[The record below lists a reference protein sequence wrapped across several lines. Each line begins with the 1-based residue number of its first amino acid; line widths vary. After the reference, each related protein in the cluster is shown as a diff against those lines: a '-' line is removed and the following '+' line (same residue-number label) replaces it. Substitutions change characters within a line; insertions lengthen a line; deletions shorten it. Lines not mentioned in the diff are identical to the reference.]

1 MMELWLLL
9 FAFIR
14 FAHGHYEVPQATV
27 EVYSPRG
34 LKVSIP
40 DEEGV
45 KLFAFHGK
53 INEEMNGREAGTLSR
68 DIVKSKEG
76 RWTFYEPT
84 AKLNIGDKLYYWTYV
99 EYFDGVH
106 KLGYPKDNQFY
117 EVKGFQKTP
126 GECKP
131 SLTMVQGKT
140 KICSGGLIFSEH
152 FLNLDPA
159 RWNTEIKFGGPPDYE
174 FVIYGNYSQ
183 TLSIKNEKLRIRPIL
198 TEKVYGKG
206 SVFNSLDLNTQ
217 AAKCTGTAYACYRK
231 ARGQFIVPP
240 VLSSQINTKN
250 KFAFKYGKIEVRAKL
265 PRGNWIY
272 PEIFLNPLTE
282 KYGSEFLSGQM
293 RIAFNEG
300 NPDLIKMIS
309 GGVIMGDGRITR
321 TYGMKSKKIPNTSD
335 FHNYTLLWAP
345 DKIVLSLDGKIY
357 AEIYPPTGG
366 FKAVDGL
373 LSEQNRY
380 IWYEGSDLAPF
391 DQEMYITLGVGVGG
405 HNFNDEKVKP
415 WKNFDPLA
423 ERNFYKDRKNWT
435 KTWNSQSALEIEH
448 VLVYAL

>member
-1 MMELWLLL
+1 MELWLLL
-9 FAFIR
+9 FVFIK
-14 FAHGHYEVPQATV
+14 FAHGQYDVPQATV

-40 DEEGV
+40 DEEGI

-53 INEEMNGREAGTLSR
+53 INEEMNGREGGIFSR
-68 DIVKSKEG
+68 DIVKPKDG

-99 EYFDGVH
+99 DYFDGKN
-106 KLGYPKDNQFY
+106 KLGYTNDDQFY
-117 EVKGFQKTP
+117 EVKEFQKKP

-131 SLTMVQGKT
+131 SQTMAQGKT
-140 KICSGGLIFSEH
+140 KICSGDLIFSEH
-152 FLNLDPA
+152 FLNLDPS

-183 TLSIKNEKLRIRPIL
+183 TLSIKNEKLHIRPIP
-198 TEKVYGKG
+198 TEDVYGKG
-206 SVFNSLDLNTQ
+206 FVFTNLDLNTQ
-217 AAKCTGTAYACYRK
+217 AAKCTGSVYTCYRK
-231 ARGQFIVPP
+231 AKGQFIVPP

-265 PRGNWIY
+265 PKGNWIY

-282 KYGSEFLSGQM
+282 KYGSDFLSGQM
-293 RIAFNEG
+293 RIAFSQG
-300 NPDLIKMIS
+300 NPNLIKKVS
-309 GGVIMGDGRITR
+309 GGVILGDGTIAR
-321 TYGMKSKKIPNTSD
+321 TYGMKSRKNPNVSE

-345 DKIVLSLDGKIY
+345 DKIVLSFDGEIY
-357 AEIYPPTGG
+357 GEIYPPPGG
-366 FKAVDGL
+366 FKTVDGL
-373 LSEQNRY
+373 LSEQKKALWN
-380 IWYEGSDLAPF
+380 EGSNLAPF

-405 HNFNDEKVKP
+405 HNFNDKGDKP

-423 ERNFYKDRKNWT
+423 EMNFYQDTENWK
-435 KTWNSQSALEIEH
+435 KTWNSRCGLEIEH